1 MLYAHYAA
9 FFNKICIITC
19 QKKKVSVYACMLRVW
34 VGKSV
39 NLFIDIAC
47 FNISMYFLGCS
58 LVTSFMSIGLFGWA
72 YFHLERES
80 YQKKKKISS

>member
-1 MLYAHYAA
+1 M
-9 FFNKICIITC
+9 
-19 QKKKVSVYACMLRVW
+19 
-34 VGKSV
+34 

-80 YQKKKKISS
+80 YPKKKKFHLERECTAF